1 MEQVLDVYK
10 RPYDEDYPVV
20 CMDESPEQL
29 VEACNSTVMEPGKE
43 SRIDYEYIRHGV
55 ANIFMSNEPL
65 KGKRMIEVTQQKTK
79 KDWARFIKKVADEMY
94 PTAKKITWVMDNFKT
109 HTIGAFY
116 ETFEPV
122 EAKRLV
128 DRFEFVFTPKHGSWL
143 NMAEIELHVL
153 KAQCLNRHIP
163 TMDKMEKEVHAW
175 QKHKNKMDA
184 KINWQFTTKD
194 ARIKLKKLYPSF
206 EN

>member
-1 MEQVLDVYK
+1 
-10 RPYDEDYPVV
+10 
-20 CMDESPEQL
+20 
-29 VEACNSTVMEPGKE
+29 
-43 SRIDYEYIRHGV
+43 
-55 ANIFMSNEPL
+55 
-65 KGKRMIEVTQQKTK
+65 
-79 KDWARFIKKVADEMY
+79 EMY

-116 ETFEPV
+116 ETFEAV

-163 TMDKMEKEVHAW
+163 AMDKMEKEVDAW
-175 QKHKNKMDA
+175 QKHRNKMDA